1 MGKGDDEDAEFEGT
15 DEEHAA
21 AAKIQARHRGKKDR
35 KKCKDLKEKKKVRP
49 PTRAQEPHQ
58 RRILRLCPRGCLCTG
73 RRIADAPAEF

>member
-49 PTRAQEPHQ
+49 PYG
-58 RRILRLCPRGCLCTG
+58 RRSRISAASCGSAPAAVVHLG
-73 RRIADAPAEF
+73 RRIANAPAEF

>member
-49 PTRAQEPHQ
+49 PH
-58 RRILRLCPRGCLCTG
+58 G
-73 RRIADAPAEF
+73 RRSRISAASSGSARAAVVHLHG

>member
-35 KKCKDLKEKKKVRP
+35 KKCKDLKEKKKPEPAAKEEKKGP
-49 PTRAQEPHQ
+49 PK
-58 RRILRLCPRGCLCTG
+58 IGG
-73 RRIADAPAEF
+73 GGG